1 MNLIER
7 NELVKLY
14 DLYGSLL
21 SKKQNEFLGKML
33 NLDVG
38 ESEIAALYNES
49 RQSVHDTVTKAKSQ
63 LFEFESSCKFNKFKE
78 NLREEI
84 FGLKKLADENKIS
97 KLKEKIDEIAENL

>member
-49 RQSVHDTVTKAKSQ
+49 RQSVHDAVAKAKSQ
-63 LFEFESSCKFNKFKE
+63 LFEFESSCKFNKFKK

-84 FGLKKLADENKIS
+84 FRLKKLADENKIS